1 MVYTLSYKLKDSST
15 AVKTFEASNE
25 IEAKMKMSSFIQN
38 NNIETFFING
48 IRQPSPTII
57 CISGKAQNG
66 KDTSAAIFKTEL
78 EKLNKKVLIVHYA
91 DYLKFICANYFGWNG
106 KKDVEGRALLQKV
119 GTDIVR
125 KKVPDFWVDS
135 FISVIN
141 LFPGEWDYIIIPDTR
156 FPNEINK
163 LKSNLFKTIHVRVK
177 RENFN
182 SPLTKEQQMHP
193 SETALDKT
201 KHDYLIT
208 NISAEPEGAPIGT
221 TEIGNLT
228 KQIIK
233 IIQEVDEK

>member
-1 MVYTLSYKLKDSST
+1 MMYTLSYKLNDGNI
-15 AVKTFEASNE
+15 AVKTFKAADE
-25 IEAKMKMSSFIQN
+25 IEAKMKMLSFIQN
-38 NNIETFFING
+38 NNIEDFFING
-48 IRQPSPTII
+48 TEQPSPTII

-91 DYLKFICANYFGWNG
+91 DYLKFICTNYFGWDG
-106 KKDVEGRALLQKV
+106 KKDIAGRALLQKV

-156 FPNEINK
+156 FLNEINK

-193 SETALDKT
+193 SETALDKI
-201 KHDYLIT
+201 KYNYLIT
-208 NISAEPEGAPIGT
+208 NISAEPGGAPIGT
-221 TEIGNLT
+221 TEINNLT
-228 KQIIK
+228 RQIIK
-233 IIQEVDEK
+233 IIQEIDKK